1 MNYRLSVFL
10 AVAKHSN
17 FTKAAKELHISQPAV
32 SRHIHELETE
42 YGVQLFDRAGAMVS
56 LTQAGI
62 VFLKH
67 AELIHENYKSLRL
80 DMNLLVENFKGSIK
94 LGASSTISQYILPP
108 IMSKLIERF
117 PDVEINMISG
127 NSEQIE
133 QAVAEHHVD
142 LGLVEGGS
150 RTTGL
155 KYSHFAKDE
164 LVLVASA
171 NSKRKQ
177 EIEIETL
184 KKIPLV
190 LRESGS
196 GTLDV
201 IDRELSK
208 HNVKLS
214 DLNVLLR
221 LGSTESIK
229 SFLLENSDSYAIIS
243 VAALRRELKNN
254 EIMIVDVLGLEF
266 IREFMFVSTQGANSD
281 LTDRLINF
289 IINAYNKM

>member
-1 MNYRLSVFL
+1 
-10 AVAKHSN
+10 
-17 FTKAAKELHISQPAV
+17 
-32 SRHIHELETE
+32 
-42 YGVQLFDRAGAMVS
+42 MVS

-184 KKIPLV
+184 KKLPLV